1 MGPSQKVREGQEGER
16 AQTSAP
22 TVCMCGGGGEM
33 GPSSFPPNCKIQCA
47 IHGAS
52 QLQLVST
59 LFYSFTF
66 SSIPVGF

>member
-22 TVCMCGGGGEM
+22 TVCMCGGVSEM
-33 GPSSFPPNCKIQCA
+33 GHSSFKLICSA
-47 IHGAS
+47 HGAS